1 MPETLRTRHGDA
13 HQTARLGL
21 DYFERVILA
30 FAFLVVVLTPQLVQA
45 QSLTR
50 DGRLKIISYNVQ
62 FLPQIVSFANKRPL
76 PKYRAATIGKALADY
91 DIVGLNELF
100 AETPRDLLVAE
111 LQKTWGDSFHSFL
124 SPKVDEARYAGGLA
138 IFSRLPFVD
147 TNVHTYVH
155 FSKLEERGIKADG
168 FVTKGVLHA
177 RLATTVDRDPKLSI
191 DLFVTHLE
199 SQDAKARAEQYVE
212 FADFVKLQSSPDR
225 PVILMGDFNTRGDQE
240 HLERK
245 DSAYHRLTGLIQEAR
260 PESPLVDLWTSLGK
274 GPGGTSDQLI
284 ESGGSRIDY
293 IFTMNSQSSLTQLD
307 ATEVKVNRFHDA
319 KVIALSDHS
328 AVEAVLQVK
337 QASTSLNL
345 TSLNSTPLK
354 SQQLDATNSEK
365 LPRLVLIG
373 DSTVKNGSGKG
384 NDTLWGWGQV
394 LEKYFDATKIQIE
407 NRALGGRSSRS
418 YLTEGHWEKSL
429 ERLRP
434 GDFLLIQFG
443 HNDGGQMFE
452 GDRPRA
458 SIKGNSDETTE
469 GVVAAT
475 GEAETVHSYGWYLR
489 KYVSDAKAKGAIPI
503 IISLIPRNRWEGDK
517 VIRSSEDYA
526 KWAKEA
532 AKQSGADFIDLN
544 DRVATFY
551 EKLGKENVGKMLFT
565 EKDWTHTTQAGAEM
579 NAAQLAL
586 AIHQSPECTL
596 REYLTNDVR
605 RANFPT
611 P

>member
-1 MPETLRTRHGDA
+1 MPSQPEILTRFTRSWREIFGSIA
-13 HQTARLGL
+13 IA
-21 DYFERVILA
+21 
-30 FAFLVVVLTPQLVQA
+30 LVMLFVVAPQLAQA

-76 PKYRAATIGKALADY
+76 PEYRAVTIGKSLADY

-100 AETPRDLLVAE
+100 ADKPRDLLVAE
-111 LQKTWGDSFHSFL
+111 LQKAWGDSFHSFL
-124 SPKVDEARYAGGLA
+124 SPKVEEARYTGGLA
-138 IFSRLPFVD
+138 IFSRLPFLE

-155 FSKLEERGIKADG
+155 FSKPEERGIKADG

-177 RLATTVDRDPKLSI
+177 RLATTVDRDPKFAI

-199 SQDAKARAEQYVE
+199 SQDPKARAEQYVE
-212 FADFVKLQSSPDR
+212 FANFVKLHSSPDR
-225 PVILMGDFNTRGDQE
+225 PLILMGDFNTRGDQE

-293 IFTMNSQSSLTQLD
+293 IFTMNSKSSATKLE
-307 ATEVKVNRFHDA
+307 ATEVKVNRFHDS

-337 QASTSLNL
+337 QDSSTSNL
-345 TSLNSTPLK
+345 SSN
-354 SQQLDATNSEK
+354 DA

-384 NDTLWGWGQV
+384 DDPLWGWGQA
-394 LEKYFDATKIQIE
+394 LDKHFDTSKIQIE

-418 YLTEGHWEKSL
+418 YLTEGLWEKSL

-443 HNDGGQMFE
+443 HNDGGQMFD

-458 SIKGNSDETTE
+458 SIKGNSDETIE

-475 GEAETVHSYGWYLR
+475 GKSETVHSYGWYLR
-489 KYVSDAKAKGAIPI
+489 KYVADAKAKGATPI
-503 IISLIPRNRWEGDK
+503 VLSLVPRNRWEGDK
-517 VIRSSEDYA
+517 VIRSSQDYA

-532 AKQSGADFIDLN
+532 AEQSGAHFIDLN
-544 DRVATFY
+544 ERVASFY
-551 EKLGKENVGKMLFT
+551 EKIGKDEVSKMLFT
-565 EKDWTHTTQAGAEM
+565 EKDWAHTTKKGSEI
-579 NAAQLAL
+579 NAAMVAL
-586 AIHQSPECTL
+586 AIHQILDCKL
-596 REYLTNDVR
+596 REYLVEDVR
-605 RANFPT
+605 RANFPK

>member
-1 MPETLRTRHGDA
+1 MPIQPEIPMRFTRSWQEIFGS
-13 HQTARLGL
+13 
-21 DYFERVILA
+21 IA
-30 FAFLVVVLTPQLVQA
+30 FALVMLFVFAPQLAQA

-76 PKYRAATIGKALADY
+76 PEYRAVTIGKALADY

-111 LQKTWGDSFHSFL
+111 LQKAWGDSFHSFL
-124 SPKVDEARYAGGLA
+124 SPKVEEARYTGGLA
-138 IFSRLPFVD
+138 IFSRLPFLE

-155 FSKLEERGIKADG
+155 FSKPEERGIKADG

-177 RLATTVDRDPKLSI
+177 RLATTVDRDTKFAI

-199 SQDAKARAEQYVE
+199 SQDAKARAEQYIE
-212 FADFVKLQSSPDR
+212 FADFVKLHSSPDR

-260 PESPLVDLWTSLGK
+260 PESPLFDLWTSLGK

-293 IFTMNSQSSLTQLD
+293 IFTMNSKSSVTKLE

-337 QASTSLNL
+337 QDSSTSNL
-345 TSLNSTPLK
+345 SSN
-354 SQQLDATNSEK
+354 DA

-384 NDTLWGWGQV
+384 DDSLWGWGQV
-394 LEKYFDATKIQIE
+394 LDKHFDTSKIQIE

-418 YLTEGHWEKSL
+418 YLTEGLWEKSL

-443 HNDGGQMFE
+443 HNDGGQMFD

-458 SIKGNSDETTE
+458 SIKGNSDETIE
-469 GVVAAT
+469 GVVAAI
-475 GEAETVHSYGWYLR
+475 GKSETVHSYGWYLR
-489 KYVSDAKAKGAIPI
+489 NYVADAKAKGATPI
-503 IISLIPRNRWEGDK
+503 VLSLVPRNRWEGDK
-517 VIRSSEDYA
+517 VIRSSQDYA

-532 AKQSGADFIDLN
+532 AEQSGAHFIDLN
-544 DRVATFY
+544 ERVASFY
-551 EKLGKENVGKMLFT
+551 EKIGKGDVDKLLFT
-565 EKDWTHTTQAGAEM
+565 EKDWTHTTRAGAELNSAM
-579 NAAQLAL
+579 VAL
-586 AIHQSPECTL
+586 AIHQSLDCKL
-596 REYLTNDVR
+596 REYLVEDVR
-605 RANFPT
+605 RANFPN

>member
-1 MPETLRTRHGDA
+1 MRFNRSWQVIFGSIPFALIA
-13 HQTARLGL
+13 LFVFTAQ
-21 DYFERVILA
+21 
-30 FAFLVVVLTPQLVQA
+30 LTQA

-50 DGRLKIISYNVQ
+50 GGQLKIISYNVQ

-76 PKYRAATIGKALADY
+76 PEYRAATIGKALTGY

-100 AETPRDLLVAE
+100 AETPRDLIIGE
-111 LQKTWGDSFHSFL
+111 LQKAWGDSFHSFL
-124 SPKVDEARYAGGLA
+124 SPKVDESRYTGGLA
-138 IFSRLPFVD
+138 IFSRLPFLE

-155 FSKLEERGIKADG
+155 FSKPEERGIKADG

-177 RLATTVDRDPKLSI
+177 RLATTVDRDPKLAI

-199 SQDAKARAEQYVE
+199 SQDPNARAEQCVE
-212 FADFVKLQSSPDR
+212 FAEFVKLHCSPDR

-240 HLERK
+240 HLDNK

-293 IFTMNSQSSLTQLD
+293 IFTMNSKSSATKLD

-337 QASTSLNL
+337 QDSSTSNL
-345 TSLNSTPLK
+345 SSNDT
-354 SQQLDATNSEK
+354 

-384 NDTLWGWGQV
+384 DDQLWGWGQV
-394 LEKYFDATKIQIE
+394 IDKYIDASKIQIE

-418 YLTEGHWEKSL
+418 YLSEGLWEKSL

-443 HNDGGQMFE
+443 HNDGGQMFD

-458 SIKGNSDETTE
+458 SITGNSDETIE

-475 GEAETVHSYGWYLR
+475 GKSETVHSYGWYIR
-489 KYVSDAKAKGAIPI
+489 KYVADAKAKGATPI
-503 IISLIPRNRWEGDK
+503 VLSLVPRNRWAGDK
-517 VIRSSEDYA
+517 VIRSSNDYA
-526 KWAKEA
+526 IWAKEA
-532 AKQSGADFIDLN
+532 AEQSGAHFIDLN
-544 DRVATFY
+544 EQVASFY
-551 EKLGKENVGKMLFT
+551 EKIGKEDVSKLFFT
-565 EKDWTHTTQAGAEM
+565 EKDWTHTTRAGAEF
-579 NAAQLAL
+579 NAAMVAL
-586 AIHQSPECTL
+586 AIHQSVECKL
-596 REYLTNDVR
+596 RDYLIQVVR
-605 RANFPT
+605 RENFPK